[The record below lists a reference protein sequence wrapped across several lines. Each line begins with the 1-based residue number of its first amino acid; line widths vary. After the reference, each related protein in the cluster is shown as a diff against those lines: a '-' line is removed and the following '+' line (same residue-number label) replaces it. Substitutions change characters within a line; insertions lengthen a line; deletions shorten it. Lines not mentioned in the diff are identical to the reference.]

1 MAINSDYVELSEAIY
16 TSLTKNEPDDAVKA
30 IIRIKLNKLSQFLR
44 DDIDETVV
52 EVYKET
58 ICYTVALMAAY
69 DLSVKDEALY
79 QRPVKIG
86 DISYEAAVGSE
97 GLKALINENMSELSP
112 LIKDKGFLFEVME

>member
-1 MAINSDYVELSEAIY
+1 MAINSDYVELSQAIY
-16 TSLTKNEPDDAVKA
+16 TSLTKNEPDDAVKT

>member
-16 TSLTKNEPDDAVKA
+16 TSLTKNEPDDAVKT

>member
-16 TSLTKNEPDDAVKA
+16 TSLTKNEPDDAVKT

-58 ICYTVALMAAY
+58 ICYTAALMAAY
-69 DLSVKDEALY
+69 DLSLKDEALY

-86 DISYEAAVGSE
+86 DISYEAAV
-97 GLKALINENMSELSP
+97 K
-112 LIKDKGFLFEVME
+112 

>member
-58 ICYTVALMAAY
+58 ICYTAALMAAY

>member
-16 TSLTKNEPDDAVKA
+16 TSLTKNEPDDAVKT

-58 ICYTVALMAAY
+58 ICYTVALMAA
-69 DLSVKDEALY
+69 
-79 QRPVKIG
+79 
-86 DISYEAAVGSE
+86 
-97 GLKALINENMSELSP
+97 
-112 LIKDKGFLFEVME
+112 

>member
-1 MAINSDYVELSEAIY
+1 
-16 TSLTKNEPDDAVKA
+16 
-30 IIRIKLNKLSQFLR
+30 
-44 DDIDETVV
+44 
-52 EVYKET
+52 
-58 ICYTVALMAAY
+58 MAAY

>member
-16 TSLTKNEPDDAVKA
+16 TSLTKNEPDDAVKT

-79 QRPVKIG
+79 QRPVRIG

>member
-16 TSLTKNEPDDAVKA
+16 TSLTKNEPDDAVKT
-30 IIRIKLNKLSQFLR
+30 ILRIKLNKLSQFLR

>member
-16 TSLTKNEPDDAVKA
+16 TSLTKNEPDDAVRT

-58 ICYTVALMAAY
+58 ICYTAALMAAY

>member
-1 MAINSDYVELSEAIY
+1 MAINSDYVEVSEAIY
-16 TSLTKNEPDDAVKA
+16 TSLTKNEPDDAVKT

-58 ICYTVALMAAY
+58 ICYTAALMAAY